1 MTYPHASL
9 PGTIRSRVVDN
20 DNGLAMHVLEAGDA
34 GSPSL
39 LLLHGFPELAYSWRK
54 VMVLLADAGYHVL
67 APDQRGY
74 GRTAVA
80 PAHYDDDLVPYRFLN
95 LVKDV
100 VGLRSAIG
108 VESFEAVIGHDF
120 GAMVA
125 YHSALTRPDLFHR
138 LILMSAPV
146 AGTRSGRDL
155 PAVLAVE
162 PALEAL
168 PRPRK
173 HYQYYYTTPAAD
185 RDMREAPAGIHAF
198 LRAYAHQKSA
208 DWPDNRPFPLTAWTA
223 EELAKLPTYYVMD
236 YHETM
241 AATVA
246 HHAPD
251 REAPWLTD
259 TELTV
264 YAEEFGRTGFQG
276 GLNWYR
282 VMLDPGHLDELR
294 LYAGAA
300 VQVPSA
306 FIAGAADWGVH
317 QAPGAFE
324 RMQTTACADMR
335 AVHLVEG
342 AGHWVQQ
349 ERPDATAGLI
359 RQFLQI
365 A

>member
-1 MTYPHASL
+1 MTYLHASL
-9 PGTIRSRVVDN
+9 PATIRARVVDN
-20 DNGLAMHVLEAGDA
+20 GNDLQMHFLEAGKA
-34 GSPSL
+34 GNPSL

-54 VMVLLADAGYHVL
+54 AMVLLADAGYHIL

-74 GRTAVA
+74 GPTAAA

-95 LVKDV
+95 LVRDV
-100 VGLRSAIG
+100 VGLRSAVGI
-108 VESFEAVIGHDF
+108 ESFEAVIGHDF

-125 YHSALTRPDLFHR
+125 YYSALARPDLFRR

-146 AGTRSGRDL
+146 GGPPASREP

-168 PRPRK
+168 VRPRK

-185 RDMREAPAGIHAF
+185 RDMLEAPAGIHAF
-198 LRAYAHQKSA
+198 LRAYSHHKSA
-208 DWPDNRPFPLTAWTA
+208 DWLDNRPHPLQEWTA
-223 EELAKLPTYYVMD
+223 GELAKLPTYYVMD

-241 AATVA
+241 ATTVA
-246 HHAPD
+246 RHAPP
-251 REAPWLTD
+251 REAAWLTD
-259 TELTV
+259 DELAV
-264 YAEEFGRTGFQG
+264 YAAEFARTGFQG

-282 VMLDPGHLDELR
+282 VMLDPVHLDELR
-294 LYAGAA
+294 LYADAA
-300 VQVPSA
+300 VQVPAA

-317 QAPGAFE
+317 QAPGAFD

-335 AVHLVEG
+335 AVHLIEG

-349 ERPDATAGLI
+349 ERPDATVTALQ
-359 RQFLQI
+359 RFLETT
-365 A
+365 

>member
-1 MTYPHASL
+1 M
-9 PGTIRSRVVDN
+9 VDN
-20 DNGLAMHVLEAGDA
+20 DNGLAMHVLEAGEA
-34 GSPSL
+34 GAPSL

-54 VMVLLADAGYHVL
+54 AMVRLAEAGNHVL

-74 GRTAVA
+74 GRTVAA
-80 PAHYDDDLVPYRFLN
+80 PAGYDDDLTPYRFLN
-95 LVKDV
+95 LVKDI
-100 VGLRSAIG
+100 VGLRAALGI
-108 VESFEAVIGHDF
+108 ESFEAVIGHDF

-125 YHSALTRPDLFHR
+125 YYGALTRPDLFRR
-138 LILMSAPV
+138 LVLMSAPV
-146 AGTRSGRDL
+146 AGPPSSRAR

-185 RDMREAPAGIHAF
+185 RDLREAPAGLHAF
-198 LRAYAHQKSA
+198 LRAYMHQKSA
-208 DWPDNRPFPLTAWTA
+208 DWPDNRPFPLTAWTGD
-223 EELAKLPTYYVMD
+223 ELAKLPTYYVMD

-246 HHAPD
+246 HHAPG
-251 REAPWLTD
+251 REASWLTD
-259 TELTV
+259 AELGV
-264 YAEEFGRTGFQG
+264 YAEEFARTGFQG

-282 VMLDPGHLDELR
+282 VMLDPVHLDELR

-300 VQVPSA
+300 VHVPSA

-335 AVHLVEG
+335 AVHLIEE

-349 ERPDATAGLI
+349 ERPDETVQAI
-359 RQFLQI
+359 RRFLQPG
-365 A
+365 